1 MKKKEK
7 EREATGVTLYTMQQ
21 ELYRQQKT
29 LENCQETIEELM
41 KERETLDENLNC
53 KRLRW
58 KEEVNKLNAA
68 KKKGKKVTIMLI
80 MVFFFFN

>member
-1 MKKKEK
+1 
-7 EREATGVTLYTMQQ
+7 MQQ

-29 LENCQETIEELM
+29 LESCQETIEELM
-41 KERETLDENLNC
+41 KERETLDETVNC

-68 KKKGKKVTIMLI
+68 KKKGEKLSM
-80 MVFFFFN
+80 FN